1 MIELPPLPGSL
12 DALHPL
18 VVHFP
23 IALLLVAPLLIL
35 LGLFLRGRSRG
46 VMLAALVLMVLGT
59 GATFLAV
66 ASGEAAGK
74 LAERGGAVSGVLEHH
89 EELAER
95 TRLIFALLTAVY
107 VGLFSLPWLVKRE
120 PARLPTTAFTLLFL
134 VMYAAGTLSLV
145 NTAHQGGR
153 LVHELGVRSLM
164 PASPESPT
172 APAAHHD

>member
-23 IALLLVAPLLIL
+23 VALLLVAPLLVL
-35 LGLFLRGRSRG
+35 LGLFLRERSRG
-46 VMLAALVLMVLGT
+46 VMLAALVLMVFGT
-59 GATFLAV
+59 AATFVAV

-74 LAERGGAVSGVLEHH
+74 LADRSGGVAVALEHH

-95 TRLIFALLTAVY
+95 TRLIFTLLTIVFA
-107 VGLFSLPWLVKRE
+107 GLLALPTVMRRE
-120 PARLPTTAFTLLFL
+120 AGRVPTTAFILLFL
-134 VMYAAGTLSLV
+134 LMYAAGTLSLV

-153 LVHELGVRSLM
+153 LVHEMGVRSLM
-164 PASPESPT
+164 PASAQLPT
-172 APAAHHD
+172 APAEHDD